1 MLSRCLADLVNGYML
16 SRRIET
22 ELRITAKEYPVITL
36 IGPRQSGKTT
46 LARNFFPDHTYVNL
60 EDPELRSLAQEDPKT
75 FMLRYPVPVIFDEIQ
90 NVPEL
95 LSWIQVAVDE
105 NPEMTGGYIL
115 TGSHQLQL
123 REAITQSLAGRTALL
138 TLFPF
143 ALNELSEEYTQKE
156 RETLIFNGF
165 MPRLHDKKIR
175 PRRYYRDYF
184 QTYVERDVRKL
195 MAIENQQAF
204 ELFLKLLAGRIG
216 HEINYSSLAG
226 QVGISAPQIKKW
238 LSLLEA
244 SFIIF
249 KLPPFF
255 NNFGKRIT
263 KSPKIYFVEV
273 GLACYLLGIENLVQL
288 ERDPVFGGLF
298 ENMVI
303 AEAYKAR
310 INEGLDPG
318 LYFYRDR
325 YQNEVDLLYPSGS
338 SYIPIEIK
346 SSRVYRSEF
355 LKGIRYFHKLSDSI
369 LPGMV
374 IYDGE
379 LEMEKEEAVVKNFR
393 NVWL

>member
-1 MLSRCLADLVNGYML
+1 MLNRK
-16 SRRIET
+16 IET
-22 ELRITAKEYPVITL
+22 ELQATADEYPIITI

-46 LARNFFPDHTYVNL
+46 LARNFFQDHAYVNL
-60 EDPELRSLAQEDPKT
+60 ENPELRSLALDDPKT
-75 FMLRYPVPVIFDEIQ
+75 FMHRYPAPVILDEIQ

-95 LSWIQVAVDE
+95 LSWIQVIVDE
-105 NPEMTGGYIL
+105 HPDLLGGYIL

-143 ALNELSEEYTQKE
+143 ALSELNKEYIQTD
-156 RETLIFNGF
+156 RETLLHNGF
-165 MPRLHDKKIR
+165 MPRLHDKNIR
-175 PRRYYRDYF
+175 PGRLYRDYF

-216 HEINYSSLAG
+216 HEVNYSSLAG

-249 KLPPFF
+249 RLPPFF
-255 NNFGKRIT
+255 KNFGKRIT
-263 KSPKIYFVEV
+263 KSPKIYFVEP
-273 GLACYLLGIENLVQL
+273 GLACYLLGIETPEQL
-288 ERDPVFGGLF
+288 ERDPAFGGLF
-298 ENMVI
+298 ENLVI
-303 AEAYKAR
+303 AEAYKSR
-310 INEGLDPG
+310 INAGLEPG

-325 YQNEVDLLYPSGS
+325 YQHEVDLLYPSGS
-338 SYIPIEIK
+338 SFFPVEIK
-346 SSRVYRSEF
+346 SSRIFRSEF
-355 LKGIRYFHKLSDSI
+355 LKGIRYFQKISGSKQ
-369 LPGMV
+369 PGLL

-379 LEMEKEEAVVKNFR
+379 LEMDKEDAVVRNFR
-393 NVWL
+393 NVWR

>member
-1 MLSRCLADLVNGYML
+1 
-16 SRRIET
+16 
-22 ELRITAKEYPVITL
+22 
-36 IGPRQSGKTT
+36 
-46 LARNFFPDHTYVNL
+46 
-60 EDPELRSLAQEDPKT
+60 KT

-105 NPEMTGGYIL
+105 DPDMTGVYIL

-138 TLFPF
+138 ELFPL
-143 ALNELSEEYTQKE
+143 ALNELNKEYTLKD
-156 RETLIFNGF
+156 RETLIFKGF
-165 MPRLHDKKIR
+165 MPRLHDKNIR
-175 PRRYYRDYF
+175 PRRLYRDYF

-216 HEINYSSLAG
+216 HEVNYSALAG

-244 SFIIF
+244 SFLVF

-255 NNFGKRIT
+255 NNFGKRLT
-263 KSPKIYFVEV
+263 KSPKVYFVEV
-273 GLACYLLGIENLVQL
+273 GLACYLLGLDNPEQL
-288 ERDPVFGGLF
+288 ERDPAFGGLF

-303 AEAYKAR
+303 AEAYKSR
-310 INEGLDPG
+310 INAGLKPS

-325 YQNEVDLLYPSGS
+325 YQNEIDLLYPSGS
-338 SYIPIEIK
+338 SFIPIEIK
-346 SSRVYRSEF
+346 SSRTYRSEF
-355 LKGIRYFHKLSDSI
+355 LKGIRYFQKLSGSSI
-369 LPGMV
+369 PGML

-379 LEMEKEEAVVKNFR
+379 LEMEKDEAVVKNFR
-393 NVWL
+393 NVWP

>member
-1 MLSRCLADLVNGYML
+1 MSMI
-16 SRRIET
+16 SRRIEK
-22 ELRITAKEYPVITL
+22 ELNKTAKEYPVVTI

-46 LARNFFPDHTYVNL
+46 LAKNFFQDHTYVNL
-60 EDPELRSLAQEDPKT
+60 ENPELRSLALEDPKT
-75 FMLRYPVPVIFDEIQ
+75 FLLRYPIPVIFDEIQ

-105 NPEMTGGYIL
+105 NPDMTGVYIL

-143 ALNELSEEYTQKE
+143 ALNELDEEYTRKE
-156 RETLIFNGF
+156 RESLIFNGF
-165 MPRLHDKKIR
+165 MPRLHDKNIR
-175 PRRYYRDYF
+175 PRRLYRDYF

-204 ELFLKLLAGRIG
+204 EHFLKLLAGRIG
-216 HEINYSSLAG
+216 HEVNYSSLAG
-226 QVGISAPQIKKW
+226 QIGISAPQIKKW

-255 NNFGKRIT
+255 NNFGKRLT

-273 GLACYLLGIENLVQL
+273 GLACYLLGIENPAQL
-288 ERDPVFGGLF
+288 ERDPAFGGLF

-303 AEAYKAR
+303 AEAYKSR
-310 INEGLDPG
+310 INAGLDPG

-338 SYIPIEIK
+338 SFIPIEIK
-346 SSRVYRSEF
+346 SSRIYRSEF
-355 LKGIRYFHKLSDSI
+355 LKGIRYFQKLSDPSQ
-369 LPGMV
+369 PGML

-379 LEMEKEEAVVKNFR
+379 LEIEKEEAAIKNFR
-393 NVWL
+393 NVWP

>member
-1 MLSRCLADLVNGYML
+1 MSMI
-16 SRRIET
+16 SRRIEK
-22 ELRITAKEYPVITL
+22 ELNKTAKEYPVVTI

-46 LARNFFPDHTYVNL
+46 LAKNFFQDHTYVNL
-60 EDPELRSLAQEDPKT
+60 ENPELRSLALEDPKT
-75 FMLRYPVPVIFDEIQ
+75 FLLRYPIPVIFDEIQ

-105 NPEMTGGYIL
+105 NPDMTGVYIL

-143 ALNELSEEYTQKE
+143 ALNELDEEYTRKE
-156 RETLIFNGF
+156 RESLIFNGF
-165 MPRLHDKKIR
+165 MPRLHDKNIR
-175 PRRYYRDYF
+175 PRRLYRDYF

-204 ELFLKLLAGRIG
+204 EHFLKLLAGRIG
-216 HEINYSSLAG
+216 HEVNYSSLAG
-226 QVGISAPQIKKW
+226 QIGISAPQIKKW

-255 NNFGKRIT
+255 NNFGKRLT

-273 GLACYLLGIENLVQL
+273 GLACYLLSIENPAQL
-288 ERDPVFGGLF
+288 ERDPAFGGLF

-303 AEAYKAR
+303 AEAYKSR
-310 INEGLDPG
+310 INVGLDPG

-338 SYIPIEIK
+338 SFIPIEIK
-346 SSRVYRSEF
+346 SSRIYRSEF
-355 LKGIRYFHKLSDSI
+355 LKGIRYFQKLSDPSQ
-369 LPGMV
+369 PGML

-379 LEMEKEEAVVKNFR
+379 LEIEKEEAAIKNFR
-393 NVWL
+393 NVWP

>member
-1 MLSRCLADLVNGYML
+1 MSMLSRK
-16 SRRIET
+16 IEK
-22 ELRITAKEYPVITL
+22 ELKTTAKEYPVVTI

-46 LARNFFPDHTYVNL
+46 LARNLFHDHTYVNL
-60 EDPELRSLAQEDPKT
+60 ENPELRSLALEDPKT
-75 FMLRYPVPVIFDEIQ
+75 FMLRYPIPVILDEIQ

-105 NPEMTGGYIL
+105 NPDMTGGYIL

-138 TLFPF
+138 ELFPF
-143 ALNELSEEYTQKE
+143 ALGELGEEYTLKD

-165 MPRLHDKKIR
+165 MPRLHDKNIR
-175 PRRYYRDYF
+175 PRRLYRDYF

-204 ELFLKLLAGRIG
+204 ELFLKLLAGRVG
-216 HEINYSSLAG
+216 HEVNYSSLAG

-255 NNFGKRIT
+255 KNYGKRLT

-273 GLACYLLGIENLVQL
+273 GLACYLLGIDKPGQL
-288 ERDPVFGGLF
+288 ERDPAFGGLF

-303 AEAYKAR
+303 VEAYKSR
-310 INEGLDPG
+310 INAGLEPR

-338 SYIPIEIK
+338 SFIPIEIK
-346 SSRVYRSEF
+346 SSRIYRNEF
-355 LKGIRYFHKLSDSI
+355 LKGIRYFQKLSRSSQ
-369 LPGMV
+369 PGML

-379 LEMEKEEAVVKNFR
+379 LEIEKEEAFVKNFR
-393 NVWL
+393 NVWP

>member
-1 MLSRCLADLVNGYML
+1 MTMLSRK
-16 SRRIET
+16 IER
-22 ELRITAKEYPVITL
+22 ELKITVEEYPVVTI

-46 LARNFFPDHTYVNL
+46 LARNFFRDHTYVNL
-60 EDPELRSLAQEDPKT
+60 ENPELRSLAVEDPKT

-95 LSWIQVAVDE
+95 LSWIQVTVDE
-105 NPEMTGGYIL
+105 NPDMTGGYIL

-138 TLFPF
+138 QLFPF
-143 ALNELSEEYTQKE
+143 ALNELDEDYKLKD
-156 RETLIFNGF
+156 RETLIYNGF
-165 MPRLHDKKIR
+165 MPRLHDKNIR
-175 PRRYYRDYF
+175 PGRLYRDYF

-195 MAIENQQAF
+195 MAIENQRSF
-204 ELFLKLLAGRIG
+204 ETFLKLLAARVG

-255 NNFGKRIT
+255 ENFGKRLT

-273 GLACYLLGIENLVQL
+273 GLACYLLGIDTPKQL
-288 ERDPVFGGLF
+288 ERDPAFGGLF
-298 ENMVI
+298 ENMVV
-303 AEAYKAR
+303 AEAYKSR
-310 INEGLDPG
+310 INAGLDPG

-338 SYIPIEIK
+338 SFIPIEIK
-346 SSRVYRSEF
+346 SSRTFRSEF
-355 LKGIRYFHKLSDSI
+355 LNGIRYFQRLSESNQPGI
-369 LPGMV
+369 L

-379 LEMEKEEAVVKNFR
+379 LELDKEEAAVKNFR
-393 NVWL
+393 HVWP

>member
-1 MLSRCLADLVNGYML
+1 MISRK
-16 SRRIET
+16 IEK
-22 ELRITAKEYPVITL
+22 ELKTTAREYPVVTI

-46 LARNFFPDHTYVNL
+46 LARKFFHDHTYVNL
-60 EDPELRSLAQEDPKT
+60 ENPELRSLALDDPKT

-105 NPEMTGGYIL
+105 ASDMTGGYIL

-138 TLFPF
+138 ELFPF
-143 ALNELSEEYTQKE
+143 ALNELDKEYTLKD

-165 MPRLHDKKIR
+165 MPRLHDKNIR
-175 PRRYYRDYF
+175 PRRLYRDYF

-204 ELFLKLLAGRIG
+204 ELFLKLLAGRTG
-216 HEINYSSLAG
+216 HEVNYSALAG

-238 LSLLEA
+238 ISLLEA

-249 KLPPFF
+249 KLSPFY
-255 NNFGKRIT
+255 NNFGKRLT
-263 KSPKIYFVEV
+263 KSPKVYFVEV
-273 GLACYLLGIENLVQL
+273 GLACYLLGIDTPDQL
-288 ERDPVFGGLF
+288 ERDPAFGGLF

-303 AEAYKAR
+303 AEAYKSR
-310 INEGLDPG
+310 INDGLEPS

-325 YQNEVDLLYPSGS
+325 YQNEIDLLYPSGS
-338 SYIPIEIK
+338 SFIPIEIK
-346 SSRVYRSEF
+346 SSRIYRSEF
-355 LKGIRYFHKLSDSI
+355 LKGIRYFQKLSGTSQPGI
-369 LPGMV
+369 L
-374 IYDGE
+374 IYDGD
-379 LEMEKEEAVVKNFR
+379 LEIEKKEASVKNFR
-393 NVWL
+393 NVWP

>member
-1 MLSRCLADLVNGYML
+1 MLDRIIENELKTTAD
-16 SRRIET
+16 
-22 ELRITAKEYPVITL
+22 EYPVITI

-46 LARNFFPDHTYVNL
+46 LARKLFRRHAYVNL
-60 EDPELRSLAQEDPKT
+60 ENPELRSLALDDPKT
-75 FMLRYPVPVIFDEIQ
+75 FMLRYPAPVVFDEIQ

-95 LSWIQVAVDE
+95 LSWVQVAVDE
-105 NPEMTGGYIL
+105 NPEVAGGYIL

-123 REAITQSLAGRTALL
+123 REAITQSLAGRTVLL

-143 ALNELSEEYTQKE
+143 ALNELEKEYTQME
-156 RETLIFNGF
+156 RETLIHNGF
-165 MPRLHDKKIR
+165 MPRLHDKNIR
-175 PRRYYRDYF
+175 PGRFYRDYF

-216 HEINYSSLAG
+216 HEINYSALAG

-249 KLPPFF
+249 RLPPFF
-255 NNFGKRIT
+255 KNFGKRMT

-273 GLACYLLGIENLVQL
+273 GLACYLLGIENPVQL
-288 ERDPVFGGLF
+288 ERDPAFGGLF

-303 AEAYKAR
+303 AEAYKSK
-310 INEGLDPG
+310 INAGLEPG

-325 YQNEVDLLYPSGS
+325 YQHEIDLLYPSGS
-338 SYIPIEIK
+338 SFLPIEIK
-346 SSRVYRSEF
+346 SSRVYRGEF
-355 LKGIRYFHKLSDSI
+355 LKGIHYFQKISGTNQS
-369 LPGMV
+369 GML
-374 IYDGE
+374 IYDGD
-379 LEMEKEEAVVKNFR
+379 LEMDKEDALVRNFR
-393 NVWL
+393 NVWKI